1 MTDIMEQIGLPALL
15 EQLVRYN
22 CPFYKEEEN

>member
-1 MTDIMEQIGLPALL
+1 MNDIIDHIGVPAVL